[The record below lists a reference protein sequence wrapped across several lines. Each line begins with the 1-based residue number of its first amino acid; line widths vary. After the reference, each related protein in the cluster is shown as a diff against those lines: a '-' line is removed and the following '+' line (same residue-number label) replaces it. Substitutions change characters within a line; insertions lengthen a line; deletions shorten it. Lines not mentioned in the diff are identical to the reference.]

1 MSALPFFSSL
11 SIPVLKGAATLK
23 PWLEE
28 GITPPRQI
36 RMLPQALNDLSF
48 TGSLSMKQAVS
59 DTGSGVDGHTIFGFV
74 VPPQTALVLDFSGSA
89 QFQNS
94 LSPQQADSGVYFNTY
109 FGLLSGTHKGTSADP
124 LIVQSHY
131 MASLGGPTNPGGL
144 YWSPAGS
151 AGRGGST
158 GTPLFFSSYRYK
170 NVKFFND
177 SLTQS
182 AIVSPG
188 VSLYDYVASAVLSFE
203 TVLMNYAVKRVLNYV
218 YSTVS
223 ALIPVNGVD
232 RLGRLVSDPPEYNA
246 PVGGFVIS

>member
-11 SIPVLKGAATLK
+11 SIPVLKGSATLR

-28 GITPPRQI
+28 GITPSHQVP
-36 RMLPQALNDLSF
+36 MLPQALHDLSF

-74 VPPQTALVLDFSGSA
+74 VPPQTALVLDLSGCA
-89 QFQNS
+89 QFANT
-94 LSPQQADSGVYFNTY
+94 LSPEQADSGVYFNTY

-124 LIVQSHY
+124 LIVQRHF
-131 MASLGGPTNPGGL
+131 MASLGPGGL

-188 VSLYDYVASAVLSFE
+188 VSLYDFVESAVLSSA
-203 TVLMNYAVKRVLNYV
+203 TVLLNYAVKRVLNYV

-223 ALIPVNGVD
+223 ALVPVNGVD
-232 RLGRLVSDPPEYNA
+232 RLRRLVSDPPVYNE
-246 PVGGFVIS
+246 PVGGFVIY

>member
-11 SIPVLKGAATLK
+11 SIPVLKGSATLR

-28 GITPPRQI
+28 GITPSHQI
-36 RMLPQALNDLSF
+36 RLLPQALNDLSF

-59 DTGSGVDGHTIFGFV
+59 DLGSGVSGHTIFGFV
-74 VPPQTALVLDFSGSA
+74 VPPQTALVLDLSGCA
-89 QFQNS
+89 QFYNS
-94 LSPQQADSGVYFNTY
+94 LSPEQADSGAYFNTY

-124 LIVQSHY
+124 LIVQSHF
-131 MASLGGPTNPGGL
+131 MASLGPGGI
-144 YWSPAGS
+144 YWSPAAA
-151 AGRGGST
+151 AGRGGSI
-158 GTPLFFSSYRYK
+158 GTPLFFSGFRYK
-170 NVKFFND
+170 NVKFFNN

-188 VSLYDYVASAVLSFE
+188 VSLYDFIESAVLSAS
-203 TVLMNYAVKRVLNYV
+203 TVLLNYTVKRVLNYV

-232 RLGRLVSDPPEYNA
+232 RLRRLASDPPVYNE
-246 PVGGFVIS
+246 PVGGFVIY